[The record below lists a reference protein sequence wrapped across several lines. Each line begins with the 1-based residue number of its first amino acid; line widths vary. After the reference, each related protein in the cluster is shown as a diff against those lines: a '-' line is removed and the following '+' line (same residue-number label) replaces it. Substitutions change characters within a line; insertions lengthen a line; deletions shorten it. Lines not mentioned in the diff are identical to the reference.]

1 MNPRDE
7 KILSVVHKRQK
18 LIMKTMFHL
27 LLSINLSHGLT
38 VLSFLLTCKAS
49 VTRDTCNLRTFLLN
63 ILFSGTALPHK
74 AIVNMNVLNTMTRK
88 LRKTELFN

>member
-18 LIMKTMFHL
+18 ADYENYVPFAVIHKSFPWIDGAE
-27 LLSINLSHGLT
+27 LSVDLQSL
-38 VLSFLLTCKAS
+38 
-49 VTRDTCNLRTFLLN
+49 CNQGYLQSQNFPTEY
-63 ILFSGTALPHK
+63 SGTALPHK